1 MACVNEDGGFAW
13 FEGMKSS
20 PVVTAAVLGRF
31 AGLRERGLLG
41 MLPSDSSGM
50 LSNAVKYLDSVYFS
64 DSDRPA
70 WYGGLSLWQ
79 YMTVR
84 AMYADVP
91 FDEWAARKAVG
102 ATGYRKFK
110 AGVKA
115 LLVPARRETWTEG
128 YVFGKVRMLSILS
141 DLMSSKEGMK
151 LARQWGVSGLNG
163 ARMRRSMSRELNS
176 LKEYAVEH
184 PSGGMYYPNAVMPW
198 RGLLESEAYAHA
210 MICDLFRDL
219 SDDPELGAGLAEL
232 ADGISLWI
240 MLQKETQA
248 WGADSGFVEAM
259 ASVYDASP
267 AVKGTK
273 VIVLSKRF
281 LKPFD
286 QIKESGNGFRVSVAY
301 YRDGKELQQGDTLS
315 MGDRITARYS
325 LWSEENRSFVRLSVP
340 RAACMR
346 PVDQL
351 SGWTWGW
358 LKPLT

>member
-1 MACVNEDGGFAW
+1 
-13 FEGMKSS
+13 
-20 PVVTAAVLGRF
+20 
-31 AGLRERGLLG
+31 
-41 MLPSDSSGM
+41 
-50 LSNAVKYLDSVYFS
+50 
-64 DSDRPA
+64 
-70 WYGGLSLWQ
+70 
-79 YMTVR
+79 
-84 AMYADVP
+84 
-91 FDEWAARKAVG
+91 
-102 ATGYRKFK
+102 
-110 AGVKA
+110 
-115 LLVPARRETWTEG
+115 
-128 YVFGKVRMLSILS
+128 
-141 DLMSSKEGMK
+141 
-151 LARQWGVSGLNG
+151 
-163 ARMRRSMSRELNS
+163 MRRELNS

-259 ASVYDASP
+259 ASVYDASQ
-267 AVKGTK
+267 AVKETR
-273 VIVLSKRF
+273 VAVLSKRF

-301 YRDGKELQQGDTLS
+301 YRDGKELQHGDTLS

-358 LKPLT
+358 LKPLTYGLFTVAPYSYREVKSDRTLYWIDVFPEENSTIEEELFVTKNGVYTCPVAEVESLYAPHYRANDTWHKGRSVY